1 MEFESS
7 DRKPAPQSHVCVIY
21 NPRDGRIVH
30 GHIFVGKS
38 ARLFGPEGREERER
52 ETLDGARRIHGDVSK
67 LRAFHVPSDF
77 RFAPNVAYR
86 VDSKSNRLVERPTA
100 PLGRTRRKP
109 QPTKRKKAPASKSL
123 R

>member
-7 DRKPAPQSHVCVIY
+7 DRKPAPPSHVCVIY
-21 NPRDGRIVH
+21 DPRDGRIVH

-67 LRAFHVPSDF
+67 LRTFHVPSDF
-77 RFAPNVAYR
+77 RFAPNAAYR
-86 VDSKSNRLVERPTA
+86 VDSKSNRLIERPTG
-100 PLGRTRRKP
+100 PLGKPRRKSLP
-109 QPTKRKKAPASKSL
+109 AKKKKSPPPKS
-123 R
+123 RR

>member
-1 MEFESS
+1 MEFEST
-7 DRKPAPQSHVCVIY
+7 DRNPAPPSHVCIIY

-30 GHIFVGKS
+30 GHVFVGQT
-38 ARLFGPEGREERER
+38 ARLFRPEGREERER

-86 VDSKSNRLVERPTA
+86 VDDKSNRLVERRTE
-100 PLGRTRRKP
+100 PLKRPRRKAAP
-109 QPTKRKKAPASKSL
+109 SKRKKSS